1 MVVKTMNDDEKYET
15 KIKSMNEFTYDW
27 KPENYDDPS
36 QPILKITKSSLGT
49 MKWCP
54 KKYQFNYIE
63 RRPQDQTEAMRKGTV
78 LHNHREDFFNTFDVK
93 KAETMNNS
101 EILEYCTGLM
111 PVDDYYDISLT
122 VASFEAQRFIEA
134 KAEDKTHEYLP
145 IVNEG
150 KFDAEIT
157 IPRGPYKGD
166 ASLNYQEFTLQRDYK
181 IHIQGIIDRIFIEGE
196 GLIPFEFKTGGW
208 KDNKASEMR
217 QEMAFYQ
224 LLLENSP
231 PEVLAKYGLT
241 KDMKVTHWGWY
252 YPAANYVFVEE
263 KKTRSMTSVM
273 FRIAKLIYSYEQKE
287 FKEKFYAPMCS
298 QWCSYFGICPAAQ
311 EQTWL

>member
-1 MVVKTMNDDEKYET
+1 MVVNTMNEEEKY
-15 KIKSMNEFTYDW
+15 KAVIDSMDEFTYDW

-36 QPILKITKSSLGT
+36 KPILKITKSSLGT

-54 KKYQFNYIE
+54 KKYEFNYIE
-63 RRPQDQTEAMRKGTV
+63 RKPQDQTEAMRKGTV
-78 LHNHREDFFNTFDVK
+78 LHNHREDFFNVFDIK
-93 KAETMNNS
+93 KAENMNNS
-101 EILEYCTGLM
+101 EVLEYCTSLM
-111 PVDDYYDISLT
+111 PVDDYFDISLT

-134 KAEDKTHEYLP
+134 RSEDKIHEYLP

-157 IPRGPYKGD
+157 IPKGPYKGD
-166 ASLNYQEFTLQRDYK
+166 ASLNYEPFTLQRDYK
-181 IHIQGIIDRIFIEGE
+181 IHIQGIIDRIFIEDG

-208 KDNKASEMR
+208 KDNKASDMR

-231 PEVLAKYGLT
+231 PEVMEKYGLT
-241 KDMKVTHWGWY
+241 TDMKVTHWGWY
-252 YPAANYVFVEE
+252 YPAANYVFTEE
-263 KKTRSMTSVM
+263 KKKRSMTSVM

-287 FKEKFYAPMCS
+287 FKAKFYAPMCG

-311 EQTWL
+311 EETWL